1 MPAIRV
7 KENEPFDVA
16 LRRFKRSC
24 EKAGVLTEVR
34 RREAYEKPTAERK
47 RKAAAAVKRHLK
59 KLSKEGGRMARSP
72 HQRRRE
78 PHTRMSSSALKDRIQ
93 DAMKTAMKSGDKER
107 LAVIRLIMSALKQ
120 IEVDERIEL
129 DDSRVLSVLDK
140 MVKQRRESISQF
152 KSGGR
157 DDLVDK
163 EQAEI
168 DVITEFLPQALT
180 AEEIETIIN
189 RAISDTGAS
198 SMKDMGK
205 VMGLVKPQ
213 ITGRADVGAVSQ
225 KIKSLLG

>member
-1 MPAIRV
+1 
-7 KENEPFDVA
+7 
-16 LRRFKRSC
+16 
-24 EKAGVLTEVR
+24 
-34 RREAYEKPTAERK
+34 
-47 RKAAAAVKRHLK
+47 
-59 KLSKEGGRMARSP
+59 
-72 HQRRRE
+72 
-78 PHTRMSSSALKDRIQ
+78 MSSSALKDRIQ

-129 DDSRVLSVLDK
+129 DDSRVLGVLDK

-157 DDLVDK
+157 DDLVDM

-168 DVITEFLPQALT
+168 GVITEFLPQALT
-180 AEEIETIIN
+180 AEEIDTIIN

-213 ITGRADVGAVSQ
+213 ITGRANVAEVSG
-225 KIKSLLG
+225 KIKSLLS

>member
-1 MPAIRV
+1 
-7 KENEPFDVA
+7 
-16 LRRFKRSC
+16 
-24 EKAGVLTEVR
+24 
-34 RREAYEKPTAERK
+34 
-47 RKAAAAVKRHLK
+47 
-59 KLSKEGGRMARSP
+59 
-72 HQRRRE
+72 
-78 PHTRMSSSALKDRIQ
+78 
-93 DAMKTAMKSGDKER
+93 MKTAMKSGEKER

-152 KSGGR
+152 ESGGR
-157 DDLVDK
+157 DDLVAK
-163 EQAEI
+163 EKAEI

-180 AEEIETIIN
+180 AAEIDTIIS

-198 SMKDMGK
+198 SMRDMGK